1 MEGTKLTS
9 IRLEKRTS
17 DKIDKIA
24 FKETYY
30 NRSDVINNILRCV
43 LFKFT
48 EDQIQDM
55 VRRYRWSNNKCI
67 TQFEV
72 TNELEPLKID

>member
-9 IRLEKRTS
+9 IRLEQRTS
-17 DKIDKIA
+17 DKIDKIV
-24 FKETYY
+24 KDMTYY
-30 NRSDVINNILRCV
+30 KRSDVINNILRCV

-48 EDQIQDM
+48 EEQIREM
-55 VRRYRWSNNKCI
+55 VHRYRWYNNKCI

-72 TNELEPLKID
+72 TNELEPWNKQ

>member
-9 IRLEKRTS
+9 IRLEKKTS
-17 DKIDKIA
+17 DKIDEIVE
-24 FKETYY
+24 KEIYY
-30 NRSDVINNILRCV
+30 KRSDVINNILRCV

-48 EDQIQDM
+48 GGQIRDM
-55 VRRYRWSNNKCI
+55 VHRFRWSGNKCI

-72 TNELEPLKID
+72 TNEIELPKRD

>member
-17 DKIDKIA
+17 DKIDEVIK
-24 FKETYY
+24 KERYY
-30 NRSDVINNILRCV
+30 TRSDVINNLLRCV

-48 EDQIQDM
+48 EGQIHEM
-55 VRRYRWSNNKCI
+55 MLRYRWNRNKCI

-72 TNELEPLKID
+72 TNELEPPKRD

>member
-9 IRLEKRTS
+9 IRLEQKTS
-17 DKIDKIA
+17 DKIDEIVKDL
-24 FKETYY
+24 TYY
-30 NRSDVINNILRCV
+30 TRSDVINNILRCV

-48 EDQIQDM
+48 EGQIREM
-55 VRRYRWSNNKCI
+55 VNRYRWYNNKCL

-72 TNELEPLKID
+72 TNELESLKRD

>member
-17 DKIDKIA
+17 DKIDEIVR
-24 FKETYY
+24 KEIYY
-30 NRSDVINNILRCV
+30 KRSDVINNILRCV

-48 EDQIQDM
+48 EGQIHEM
-55 VRRYRWSNNKCI
+55 VQRYRWHNNKCI

-72 TNELEPLKID
+72 TKELEPLKRD

>member
-9 IRLEKRTS
+9 IRLEQKTS
-17 DKIDKIA
+17 DKIDKIV
-24 FKETYY
+24 KDLTYY
-30 NRSDVINNILRCV
+30 TRSDVINNVLRCV

-48 EDQIQDM
+48 EGQIREM
-55 VRRYRWSNNKCI
+55 VHRYRWSKNKCL

-72 TNELEPLKID
+72 TNELEPPKRD